1 MNIFFKILLKLV
13 TKTGMET
20 QLKASWL
27 MLKFY
32 KLIHVQSD
40 VRIIELFRAITFKKD
55 KKT

>member
-20 QLKASWL
+20 QLKAFWL